1 MLKYGGRRR
10 RSLPVAAEINITNL
24 VDVAFVLLIIFMI
37 TAPILQGG
45 IEVQL
50 AKADAQPLEQ
60 SDPVVVSV
68 SNEGGIFV
76 EKARLASLDELE
88 TVMKTYVRDGE
99 DTPVSLKID
108 QGALWEMAAPV
119 FGRLQALG
127 FTNLGII
134 VEPETRRRR

>member
-10 RSLPVAAEINITNL
+10 RALPVAAEINITNL

-50 AKADAQPLEQ
+50 AKAEAQPLEQ

-68 SNEGGIFV
+68 SKEGGIFV

-88 TVMKTYVRDGE
+88 TVMKTYVHEGQE
-99 DTPVSLKID
+99 TPVNLSID
-108 QGALWEMAAPV
+108 DGASWGQAAPV
-119 FGRLQALG
+119 LGRLQAIG
-127 FTNLGII
+127 ITNIGIA
-134 VEPETRRRR
+134 VDPSRPRR

>member
-10 RSLPVAAEINITNL
+10 RSLPVEAEINITNL

-50 AKADAQPLEQ
+50 AKAEAQPLEQ

-68 SNEGGIFV
+68 AKDGGIFV
-76 EKARLASLDELE
+76 EKARVASLDELE
-88 TVMKTYVRDGE
+88 TVMKSYVRGTEE
-99 DTPVSLKID
+99 DTPVTLKID
-108 QGALWEMAAPV
+108 GAAVWAMAAPI

-127 FTNLGII
+127 FTNLGLS
-134 VEPETRRRR
+134 VEPETRRR

>member
-10 RSLPVAAEINITNL
+10 RSLPVSAEINITNL

-50 AKADAQPLEQ
+50 AKAEAQPLEQ

-68 SNEGGIFV
+68 ADDGSIYVGTAKLSN
-76 EKARLASLDELE
+76 LDELE
-88 TVMKTYVRDGE
+88 TVMKTYVRGSEE
-99 DTPVSLKID
+99 DTPVVLKID
-108 QGALWEMAAPV
+108 QEARWGTPAQVL
-119 FGRLQALG
+119 GRLQTLG
-127 FTNLGII
+127 FTQVGMT
-134 VEPETRRRR
+134 VEPETRR

>member
-10 RSLPVAAEINITNL
+10 GSLPVSAEINITNL

-50 AKADAQPLEQ
+50 AKAEAQPLEQ
-60 SDPVVVSV
+60 SDPVFVTVSK
-68 SNEGGIFV
+68 NGEIFV
-76 EKARLASLDELE
+76 AKAKIASLDELE
-88 TVMKTYVRDGE
+88 TVMKTYVRGTEE
-99 DTPVSLKID
+99 DTPVTLSID
-108 QGALWEMAAPV
+108 QDAVWAMAAPV

-127 FTNLGII
+127 FTDLGIT
-134 VEPETRRRR
+134 VQPETRRR